1 MPDPTADTPQIG
13 FFKLTVSDLD
23 KSRAFY
29 EAAFGMTA
37 GSPIVQRDLSEQVMK
52 SPENSFAVTLL
63 QYADGRAIE
72 TADGSV
78 GAPPF
83 YVGFYVRDM
92 PASIARAE
100 AAGAKLLRGPDY
112 FGQVSFAFLK
122 SPDGHV
128 IELIDRGD
136 D

>member
-1 MPDPTADTPQIG
+1 MTEPRDDEPQIG
-13 FFKLTVSDLD
+13 FFKLTVPDLD

-37 GSPIVQRDLSEQVMK
+37 GAPIVQRDLTEQVMK
-52 SPENSFAVTLL
+52 SPGNPFAVTLL
-63 QYADGRAIE
+63 QYADRRSIE
-72 TADGSV
+72 TADGSS
-78 GAPPF
+78 GAAPF
-83 YVGFYVRDM
+83 YVGFYVKDM

-100 AAGAKLLRGPDY
+100 AAGAMLLRGPDN

-122 SPDGHV
+122 SPDGHM

-136 D
+136 